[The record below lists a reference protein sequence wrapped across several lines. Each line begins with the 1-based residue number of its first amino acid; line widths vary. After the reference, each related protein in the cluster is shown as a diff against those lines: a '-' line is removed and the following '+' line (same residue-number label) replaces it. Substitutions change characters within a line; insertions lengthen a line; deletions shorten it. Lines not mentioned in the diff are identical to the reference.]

1 MRGITILGVL
11 FLVGC
16 QAPPVEVRYVPV
28 SQRAAR
34 ETTEG
39 PTILS
44 FKDWL
49 TTQPW
54 GPSREPCSAIDRLK
68 LSFAQENYDR
78 YVEFEGYLQSLRAF
92 CRRDSG
98 TVDSLIAG
106 EPPPDRP
113 VDSGVVE
120 HSGQEP
126 EPDLP

>member
-16 QAPPVEVRYVPV
+16 HCPRVEVRYVPRP
-28 SQRAAR
+28 QRAAR

-54 GPSREPCSAIDRLK
+54 GPAFMTKRRVPRSQQEFIERRY
-68 LSFAQENYDR
+68 ENYVDQQKFLLLLAQNER
-78 YVEFEGYLQSLRAF
+78 YLRVLA
-92 CRRDSG
+92 D
-98 TVDSLIAG
+98 

>member
-16 QAPPVEVRYVPV
+16 HCPRVEVRYVPRP
-28 SQRAAR
+28 QRAAR

-44 FKDWL
+44 FQDWL

-54 GPSREPCSAIDRLK
+54 GPTLLAQYEDYVHDEWLLRGLARYLRDELTAADLGFSA
-68 LSFAQENYDR
+68 
-78 YVEFEGYLQSLRAF
+78 
-92 CRRDSG
+92 
-98 TVDSLIAG
+98 

-126 EPDLP
+126 ETDLP